1 MRLLTHLGFPA
12 VACLVAAG
20 CGGSPT
26 APSAMA
32 GATDPPA
39 SAFTSPYP
47 EPLSQ
52 TLTGTWFLGEE
63 RFMTLTQNGAFV
75 TGMPSPAVFDA
86 NGVTVTESGLISGV
100 VEGDRVTLSVTG
112 RITLSGAGP
121 EVICTA
127 AHAFTGILA
136 GNTLSGTL
144 TASITPLTCGD
155 GAGTP
160 DIELPASGPTIYTRQ

>member
-26 APSAMA
+26 APSA
-32 GATDPPA
+32 TDPA
-39 SAFTSPYP
+39 VSAFTSPYP
-47 EPLSQ
+47 EPVSQ
-52 TLTGTWFLGEE
+52 TLTGTWFLGEQ
-63 RFMTLTQNGAFV
+63 RFMTLTQNGASV

-100 VEGDRVTLSVTG
+100 VEGDRVTLSVTD

-127 AHAFTGILA
+127 AHAFTGVLA

-144 TASITPLTCGD
+144 TAAISPLTCSD
-155 GAGTP
+155 GAGIP
-160 DIELPASGPTIYTRQ
+160 DIELPTSGPTIYTRQ

>member
-26 APSAMA
+26 APSATA
-32 GATDPPA
+32 RATDPA
-39 SAFTSPYP
+39 VSAFTSPYP

-63 RFMTLTQNGAFV
+63 RFMTLTQNGASV

-100 VEGDRVTLSVTG
+100 VEGDRVTLSVID
-112 RITLSGAGP
+112 RITLSGAAP

-144 TASITPLTCGD
+144 TASISPLTCGD
-155 GAGTP
+155 GAGIP